1 MSYEKKYLKY
11 KTKYLSLKSQFISKN
26 LMTGGSNDNS
36 FENLDLFSETI
47 TSPSIDTNFKLVSLL
62 NNYNSYGGKDPEPV
76 SETRTGSETGTGS
89 VTLAETSVSSDNVAS
104 VSSDN
109 AASGTASGTASGIAS
124 ETVSGIAP
132 EKALQE
138 ASVSAAA
145 VSEAS
150 VSAAAVSTTNKE
162 ASVSATPKE
171 ASDLGGGAKKSK
183 VKSHK
188 KYFFD
193 DSDVNLDSTTTDS
206 DLSSLDTDST
216 DDSDL

>member
-47 TSPSIDTNFKLVSLL
+47 TSPSIDMNFKLVSLL
-62 NNYNSYGGKDPEPV
+62 NNFNLYGGEPV
-76 SETRTGSETGTGS
+76 SESVSEPVSEPVSESVSESVSEPGTRSESGTKS
-89 VTLAETSVSSDNVAS
+89 EELAAVTPVDAASKELAAASDSVSSDTAS
-104 VSSDN
+104 VTPINSESS
-109 AASGTASGTASGIAS
+109 S
-124 ETVSGIAP
+124 EAENSAKESLVTPKKSEESEP
-132 EKALQE
+132 EKEDQ
-138 ASVSAAA
+138 S
-145 VSEAS
+145 
-150 VSAAAVSTTNKE
+150 
-162 ASVSATPKE
+162 
-171 ASDLGGGAKKSK
+171 GGKRKLK

-193 DSDVNLDSTTTDS
+193 DSDINLDSTTTNS

>member
-47 TSPSIDTNFKLVSLL
+47 TSPSIDANFKLVSLL
-62 NNYNSYGGKDPEPV
+62 NNFKGGAKNNDSQTPV
-76 SETRTGSETGTGS
+76 
-89 VTLAETSVSSDNVAS
+89 AAA
-104 VSSDN
+104 SSDN
-109 AASGTASGTASGIAS
+109 ASSETPVAAISSDTASITPINSESSSEVPEKSAEVSSDAS
-124 ETVSGIAP
+124 EIAQTP
-132 EKALQE
+132 EKSAKVSLN
-138 ASVSAAA
+138 ASSQIAQ
-145 VSEAS
+145 
-150 VSAAAVSTTNKE
+150 
-162 ASVSATPKE
+162 TPE
-171 ASDLGGGAKKSK
+171 NNDLNGGAKKSK

-216 DDSDL
+216 DDSD